1 MQKAAAVEGKRQ
13 LRSTL
18 WMKAALKS
26 SGRREENLTFAL
38 IPLVRAKRLNIY
50 IYIQDGENIQRP
62 PRRNTIIK
70 KTNTYLIL
78 STHNK

>member
-50 IYIQDGENIQRP
+50 IYIYTGWGEYTKTP
-62 PRRNTIIK
+62 SK
-70 KTNTYLIL
+70 KYN
-78 STHNK
+78 NKKD